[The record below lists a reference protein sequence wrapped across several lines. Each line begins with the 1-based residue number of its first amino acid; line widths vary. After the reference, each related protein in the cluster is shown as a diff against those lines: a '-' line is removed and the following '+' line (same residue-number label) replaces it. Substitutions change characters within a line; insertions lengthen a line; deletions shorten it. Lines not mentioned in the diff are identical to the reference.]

1 MSLAFCSLSSGSSGN
16 CYVIKSDDRLLLI
29 DAGITLKKI
38 KEKLTE
44 IGASLDE
51 VFGIFVTHEHTDH
64 IKSVGAISRK
74 YDVPIYAN
82 EKTWSEMESLIG
94 HVKEHNKMIFN
105 TGETFKLEDLVI
117 KAFSIPHDAA
127 DPVGFS
133 FYKEDAQISTVTD
146 IGYMTEAIIK
156 EIIHADLLILEA
168 NHDVDMLKIGK
179 YPWFLKQRILGKQG
193 HLSNEDAGKALVH
206 LLTENP
212 KERQVLLAHLSR
224 ENNFPQM
231 AYQTVKNI
239 LEEKSYYIGKHIM
252 LNTIIREEISAI
264 YSIAKEGGI
273 QYGV

>member
-16 CYVIKSDDRLLLI
+16 CYVVKSDEKLLLI

-38 KEKLTE
+38 KEKLE
-44 IGASLDE
+44 EMDSSLEE
-51 VFGIFVTHEHTDH
+51 VSGILVTHEHSDH
-64 IKSVGAISRK
+64 IKSVGAVSRK
-74 YDVPIYAN
+74 FDVPIYAN
-82 EKTWSEMESLIG
+82 EKTWLDMENSLGNI
-94 HVKEHNKMIFN
+94 KESNKRIFT
-105 TGETFKLEDLVI
+105 TGESFELLEVTI
-117 KAFSIPHDAA
+117 KPFSIPHDAA

-133 FYKEDAQISTVTD
+133 FYKDEAQISTVTD
-146 IGYMTEAIIK
+146 IGYMTEAILN
-156 EIIHADLLILEA
+156 EIIHADLLVLEA

-193 HLSNEDAGKALVH
+193 HLSNEDAGRALVH
-206 LLTENP
+206 LITENP

-252 LNTIIREEISAI
+252 LNTIVREEISAI
-264 YSIAKEGGI
+264 YSVTKEGGI
-273 QYGV
+273 QYGI